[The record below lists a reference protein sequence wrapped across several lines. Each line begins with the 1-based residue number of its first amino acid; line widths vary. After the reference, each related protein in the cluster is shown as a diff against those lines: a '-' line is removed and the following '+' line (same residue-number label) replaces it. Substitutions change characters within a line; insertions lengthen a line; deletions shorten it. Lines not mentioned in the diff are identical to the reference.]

1 MIIFEVELITGL
13 IQPNFKLGIFS
24 LKGKNK
30 TTINHQILV
39 NLVKVFGEVIPD
51 IKIHAICM
59 CVYLNI
65 FIFWG
70 DNHMIYICIKSLK
83 IQIFQTV
90 RKNYSV

>member
-1 MIIFEVELITGL
+1 MFKVELITGL

-30 TTINHQILV
+30 TIINHQILV

-59 CVYLNI
+59 CYC
-65 FIFWG
+65 FWEPAIVG
-70 DNHMIYICIKSLK
+70 KKKTYSDNCQKEKKRGHFWITQYH
-83 IQIFQTV
+83 
-90 RKNYSV
+90 

>member
-1 MIIFEVELITGL
+1 MFKVELITGL

-30 TTINHQILV
+30 TIINHQILV

-59 CVYLNI
+59 CYC
-65 FIFWG
+65 FWEPAIVG
-70 DNHMIYICIKSLK
+70 KKKH
-83 IQIFQTV
+83 TV
-90 RKNYSV
+90 IIAKKKKKGGISELHSITR

>member
-1 MIIFEVELITGL
+1 MFKVELITGL

-30 TTINHQILV
+30 TIINHQILV

-59 CVYLNI
+59 CYCFWEPAIVGKKKNI
-65 FIFWG
+65 QW
-70 DNHMIYICIKSLK
+70 
-83 IQIFQTV
+83 
-90 RKNYSV
+90 